1 MLRKKVA
8 FFFHQPNQNQ
18 PKKQRNEKPPAEL
31 QQQQQRLFGNSSENR
46 LVNCLVTITQAMTM
60 YRSRR
65 TLRVSV
71 ALVHLEEIWKITR
84 MRAIRCSRVRCT
96 HRPYV
101 VCYMYR
107 HIVAF
112 VFLLDVSIG
121 DPVYLPRIHAQAAVV
136 CHKRRKFPSVNGFFL
151 LLLLLALVLSY
162 YFWFLIEFESHAAN
176 SVYFSPK

>member
-1 MLRKKVA
+1 MK
-8 FFFHQPNQNQ
+8 
-18 PKKQRNEKPPAEL
+18 
-31 QQQQQRLFGNSSENR
+31 NR
-46 LVNCLVTITQAMTM
+46 LQNNNNNKDYLVTVQRIGWWIAWWP
-60 YRSRR
+60 SPKPWPCIEAEEHW
-65 TLRVSV
+65 VSV

-101 VCYMYR
+101 VCYMHR

-151 LLLLLALVLSY
+151 LLLLLLLALVLSY